1 MGLRGVPLRS
11 AGTQAVLMAS
21 VWILSLHNLYCPGCD
36 TRLIE
41 RAGRFTVPD
50 RPWPVH
56 VGEVGTLRCRA
67 GHRLPSREELYAH
80 RDERGRPRT
89 AAVREV
95 VPPAAEGAA
104 LAGVER

>member
-1 MGLRGVPLRS
+1 VPADREDRLRAAQGG
-11 AGTQAVLMAS
+11 AMAS
-21 VWILSLHNLYCPGCD
+21 VWILSPHNLHCPGCD

-41 RAGRFTVPD
+41 RAGRFAVPG
-50 RPWPVH
+50 RPGPVH

-67 GHRLPSREELYAH
+67 GHPLPDREQLYAQ

-95 VPPAAEGAA
+95 APPEVAGAS
-104 LAGVER
+104 LAGAGR